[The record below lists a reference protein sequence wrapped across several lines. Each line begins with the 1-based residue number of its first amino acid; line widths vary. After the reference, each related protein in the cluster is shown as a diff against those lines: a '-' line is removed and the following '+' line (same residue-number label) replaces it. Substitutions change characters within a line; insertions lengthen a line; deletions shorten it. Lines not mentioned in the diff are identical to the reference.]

1 MTPCD
6 CCGSSRWRYL
16 FSENGIRLGQC
27 PECDLLSLED
37 VPQAGVRMTEL
48 EDGHYAGA
56 REVLKA
62 DKQLAAERVL
72 ETQFQQYVDLA
83 GRFAPTGRW
92 LDVGCGAGL
101 LLSLA
106 ARAGYAP
113 EGIELTAARRQ
124 VAIRATGL
132 PVHAEPVEQLAFPDA
147 SFDVVSLINVFSHLT
162 SPTGTLTELRRILR
176 PGGVLVL
183 ATGEMTAG
191 VKKGDMFN
199 WNLGDHLYF
208 LGDRTM
214 TRYAEK
220 VGFDLAHHDRQWLPE
235 KLYTREWLRMQG
247 RSPMKNAVKSAILHT
262 PGAFPAFRRLML
274 RRQQDSAAHTSLF
287 ALAAGPQSD

>member
-1 MTPCD
+1 
-6 CCGSSRWRYL
+6 
-16 FSENGIRLGQC
+16 
-27 PECDLLSLED
+27 
-37 VPQAGVRMTEL
+37 MTEL

-220 VGFDLAHHDRQWLPE
+220 VDFDLVHHDRQWLPE

-247 RSPMKNAVKSAILHT
+247 RSPLKNAVKSAILHT
-262 PGAFPAFRRLML
+262 PGAFPAFRRVML

-287 ALAAGPQSD
+287 ALAAGPVSD